1 MNSLDSAER
10 QEANEQSASLTVLA
24 FRSLRKDK
32 AAIFAFTIVSVFL
45 FLAIF
50 ADAFSLITHLNPYT
64 LNDKVID
71 LENGGFPK
79 GAWGG
84 ISSAHWFGVEPG
96 TGRDLFMRFVHGAR
110 TSLVIAFTA
119 TILTTTIGTT
129 IGLVAGYFGGWI
141 EKVVS
146 RVIDFM
152 LSFPSLLFIIASTP
166 VLENSLTRFGIQQS
180 SNLRVIIIISV
191 LTLFGWTFPAR
202 LVRGQVLS
210 LKEREFI
217 DAARIA
223 GASKWHII
231 FRQILP
237 NLSGPLLVTASLA
250 LPGYVTAEAAL
261 SYLNVGVLPPTA
273 DWGATVLRSAS
284 YYQVLPTY
292 MLIPGVA
299 LLLLV
304 LSFNLLGDGVR
315 DAFDPKSNRN

>member
-1 MNSLDSAER
+1 
-10 QEANEQSASLTVLA
+10 
-24 FRSLRKDK
+24 
-32 AAIFAFTIVSVFL
+32 
-45 FLAIF
+45 
-50 ADAFSLITHLNPYT
+50 
-64 LNDKVID
+64 
-71 LENGGFPK
+71 
-79 GAWGG
+79 
-84 ISSAHWFGVEPG
+84 
-96 TGRDLFMRFVHGAR
+96 MRFVHGAR
-110 TSLVIAFTA
+110 TSLVIAITA
-119 TILTTTIGTT
+119 TVLTTTIGTT
-129 IGLVAGYFGGWI
+129 IGLIAGYFGGWAERI
-141 EKVVS
+141 VS

-166 VLENSLTRFGIQQS
+166 VLENSLSRFGLQQS
-180 SNLRVIIIISV
+180 SNLRIVIIISV

-202 LVRGQVLS
+202 LIRGQVLS

-223 GASKWHII
+223 GAGKWHII

-237 NLSGPLLVTASLA
+237 NLSGPLLVTASLS

-304 LSFNLLGDGVR
+304 LSFNLFGDSVR
-315 DAFDPKSNRN
+315 DAFDPKSNR

>member
-1 MNSLDSAER
+1 MSTELLD
-10 QEANEQSASLTVLA
+10 QKSASLASLA
-24 FRSLRKDK
+24 FRRLRRDRG
-32 AAIFAFTIVSVFL
+32 AMFALGVVSIFVL
-45 FLAIF
+45 LAIF
-50 ADAFSLITHLNPYT
+50 APLFTLITHQDPYT
-64 LNDKVID
+64 LNSDAID
-71 LENGGFPK
+71 LENSGFPK

-84 ISSAHWFGVEPG
+84 ISSEHWFGVEPG
-96 TGRDLFMRFVHGAR
+96 TGRDLFMRFVYGAR
-110 TSLVIAFTA
+110 TSLSISFSA
-119 TILTTTIGTT
+119 TVLTITFGTI
-129 IGLVAGYFGGWI
+129 IGLIAGYFGGWAERI
-141 EKVVS
+141 IS

-152 LSFPSLLFIIASTP
+152 LSFPSLLFIIAVTP
-166 VLENSLTRFGIQQS
+166 VLENSLSRFGIEQS
-180 SNLRVIIIISV
+180 SELRVIIIICV
-191 LTLFGWTFPAR
+191 LAFFGWTFSAR

-231 FRQILP
+231 FKEILP
-237 NLSGPLLVTASLA
+237 SLSGPLLVSASLA

-292 MLIPGVA
+292 MAIPGLA

-304 LSFNLLGDGVR
+304 LSFNLFGDGVR
-315 DAFDPKSNRN
+315 DAFDPKSKVNT